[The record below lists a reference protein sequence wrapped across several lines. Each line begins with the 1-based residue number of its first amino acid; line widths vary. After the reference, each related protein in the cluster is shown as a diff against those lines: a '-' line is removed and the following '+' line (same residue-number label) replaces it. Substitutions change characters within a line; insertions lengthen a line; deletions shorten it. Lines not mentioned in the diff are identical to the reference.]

1 MIDDS
6 GPHRD
11 PFLIALGERLTALR
25 LRQGLARKTL
35 ARRANVSERHLQNIE
50 LGSGNASIQFL
61 RQLSQVLNCRLVEM
75 IGDEAISSPEWLSIR
90 EILRGRTES
99 ELAQA
104 SAALIDI
111 FDKPSSESA
120 RRQRVIFIGLRGAGK
135 STLGQM
141 LADNWMVPFIELE
154 RQIETVAGCSI
165 PEIHALYGAAAYRRY
180 EYRALEE
187 AIRRFPRAV
196 IATPGGIVSDPATFN
211 LLLSHCYSVWLKA
224 APEEYMERGLSRC
237 DARLRANNHEAMA
250 DLNKLIES
258 RAPFY
263 SQADEIFDTS
273 DITQEAAF
281 MSLVDQLRGTVLS
294 QVDKGF
300 S

>member
-1 MIDDS
+1 MIDNS
-6 GPHRD
+6 EQHKD

-25 LRQGLARKTL
+25 SRHGLSRKAL
-35 ARRANVSERHLQNIE
+35 ARRADVSERHLQNIE

-75 IGDEAISSPEWLSIR
+75 IGDETISSPEWLKIR
-90 EILRGRTES
+90 EILRGRTEA
-99 ELAQA
+99 ELARA
-104 SAALIDI
+104 SAALVET
-111 FDKPSSESA
+111 FEKPSSESS
-120 RRQRVIFIGLRGAGK
+120 RRQRVAFIGLRGAGK

-154 RQIETVAGCSI
+154 RQIEMVAGCSI
-165 PEIHALYGAAAYRRY
+165 PEIHALYGSAAYRRY

-211 LLLSHCYSVWLKA
+211 LLLSHCYAVWLKA
-224 APEEYMERGLSRC
+224 APEEYMERGLSQC
-237 DARLRANNHEAMA
+237 DSRLRTGNREAME
-250 DLNKLIES
+250 DLKNVIES

-281 MSLVDQLRGTVLS
+281 LSLVDQLRGTVLS
-294 QVDKGF
+294 RDQAF
-300 S
+300 

>member
-1 MIDDS
+1 MIDNS
-6 GPHRD
+6 EQHKD

-25 LRQGLARKTL
+25 SRHGLSRKAL
-35 ARRANVSERHLQNIE
+35 ARRADVSERHLQNIE

-75 IGDEAISSPEWLSIR
+75 IGDETISSPEWLKIR
-90 EILRGRTES
+90 EILRGRTEA
-99 ELAQA
+99 ELARA
-104 SAALIDI
+104 SAALVET
-111 FDKPSSESA
+111 FEKPSSESS
-120 RRQRVIFIGLRGAGK
+120 RRQRVAFIGLRGAGK

-154 RQIETVAGCSI
+154 RQIEMVAGCSI
-165 PEIHALYGAAAYRRY
+165 PEIHALYGSAAYRRY
-180 EYRALEE
+180 EYRALEQ

-211 LLLSHCYSVWLKA
+211 LLLSHCYAVWLKA
-224 APEEYMERGLSRC
+224 APEEYMERGLSQC
-237 DARLRANNHEAMA
+237 DSRLRTGNREAME
-250 DLNKLIES
+250 DLKNVIES

-281 MSLVDQLRGTVLS
+281 LSLVDQLRGTVLS
-294 QVDKGF
+294 RDQAF
-300 S
+300 

>member
-1 MIDDS
+1 MNDS
-6 GPHRD
+6 SEQHKD
-11 PFLIALGERLTALR
+11 PFLVALGERLTALR
-25 LRQGLARKTL
+25 SRHGLSRKIL
-35 ARRANVSERHLQNIE
+35 ARRADVSERHLQNIE

-75 IGDEAISSPEWLSIR
+75 IGDEAISSAESLKIR
-90 EILRGRTES
+90 EILRGRTEA

-104 SAALIDI
+104 SAALVEI
-111 FDKPSSESA
+111 FEKPSSESA
-120 RRQRVIFIGLRGAGK
+120 RRQRVAFIGLRGAGK

-154 RQIETVAGCSI
+154 RQIEAVAGCSI
-165 PEIHALYGAAAYRRY
+165 PEIHALYGSAAYRRY

-187 AIRRFPRAV
+187 TIRRFPRAV
-196 IATPGGIVSDPATFN
+196 IATPGSIVSDPSTFN
-211 LLLSHCYSVWLKA
+211 LLLSHCYTVWLKA
-224 APEEYMERGLSRC
+224 APEEYVERGLPQC
-237 DARLRANNHEAMA
+237 DSRLRADNHEAMK
-250 DLNKLIES
+250 DLKNLIES

-281 MSLVDQLRGTVLS
+281 MNLVDQLRGTILS
-294 QVDKGF
+294 QDKAF

>member
-1 MIDDS
+1 MIDNS
-6 GPHRD
+6 EQHKD
-11 PFLIALGERLTALR
+11 PFLIALGERVTALR
-25 LRQGLARKTL
+25 SRHGLSRKAL
-35 ARRANVSERHLQNIE
+35 ARRADVSERHLQNIE

-75 IGDEAISSPEWLSIR
+75 IGDESISSIEWLKIR
-90 EILRGRTES
+90 EILRGRTEA

-104 SAALIDI
+104 SAALIDT
-111 FDKPSSESA
+111 FEKPSSESA
-120 RRQRVIFIGLRGAGK
+120 RRQRVAFIGLRGAGK

-154 RQIETVAGCSI
+154 RQIEKVAGCSI

-180 EYRALEE
+180 ECRALEE
-187 AIRRFPRAV
+187 TVRRFPRAV
-196 IATPGGIVSDPATFN
+196 IATPGAIVSDPGTFDS
-211 LLLSHCYSVWLKA
+211 LLSHCYTVWLKA
-224 APEEYMERGLSRC
+224 APEEYMERGLSQC
-237 DARLRANNHEAMA
+237 NSRLRTDNHEAMA
-250 DLNKLIES
+250 DLKNLMDS

-281 MSLVDQLRGTVLS
+281 MNLVDQLRGTVLS
-294 QVDKGF
+294 QDKAF

>member
-1 MIDDS
+1 MIDNS
-6 GPHRD
+6 EQHKD
-11 PFLIALGERLTALR
+11 PFLIALGERVTALR
-25 LRQGLARKTL
+25 SRHGLSRKAL
-35 ARRANVSERHLQNIE
+35 ARRADVSERHLQNIE

-75 IGDEAISSPEWLSIR
+75 IGDESISSAEWLKIR
-90 EILRGRTES
+90 EILRGRTEA

-104 SAALIDI
+104 SAALIDT
-111 FDKPSSESA
+111 FEKPSSESA
-120 RRQRVIFIGLRGAGK
+120 RRQRVAFIGLRGAGK
-135 STLGQM
+135 STLGRM

-154 RQIETVAGCSI
+154 RQIEKVAGCSI
-165 PEIHALYGAAAYRRY
+165 PEIHALYGSAAYRRY
-180 EYRALEE
+180 ECRALEE
-187 AIRRFPRAV
+187 IIRRFPRAV
-196 IATPGGIVSDPATFN
+196 IATPGGIVSDPGTFN
-211 LLLSHCYSVWLKA
+211 SLLSHCYTVWLQA

-237 DARLRANNHEAMA
+237 DSRLRADNHEAMA
-250 DLNKLIES
+250 DLKNLIDS

-281 MSLVDQLRGTVLS
+281 LNLVDQLRGTVLS
-294 QVDKGF
+294 QDKAF

>member
-1 MIDDS
+1 MIDNAEQYK
-6 GPHRD
+6 D

-25 LRQGLARKTL
+25 SRHNLSRKAL
-35 ARRANVSERHLQNIE
+35 ARRADVSERHLQNIE
-50 LGSGNASIQFL
+50 LGTGNASIQFL

-75 IGDEAISSPEWLSIR
+75 IGDETISSPEWLKICD
-90 EILRGRTES
+90 ILRGRTEA

-104 SAALIDI
+104 SAALIDT
-111 FDKPSSESA
+111 FEKPSSEAS
-120 RRQRVIFIGLRGAGK
+120 RRQRVAFIGLRGAGK

-165 PEIHALYGAAAYRRY
+165 PEIHALYGPSAYRRY
-180 EYRALEE
+180 EYRALEQ

-211 LLLSHCYSVWLKA
+211 LLRSHCYTVWLKA
-224 APEEYMERGLSRC
+224 APEEYMERGLSQC
-237 DARLRANNHEAMA
+237 DSRLRFDNHEAME
-250 DLNKLIES
+250 DLNNIIES
-258 RAPFY
+258 RAPLY
-263 SQADEIFDTS
+263 SRADEIFDTS

-281 MSLVDQLRGTVLS
+281 MGLVDQLRGTVLS
-294 QVDKGF
+294 QDNAF